1 MLRYTLVADGTSDRA
16 LLPIID
22 WLIEQHWDQPY
33 QSQLAEHLPP
43 LRSGL
48 RHRIEVA
55 YALYPCDVLFVHR
68 DAESATLA
76 RRTAEIARAIPDEV
90 AIHVCVVPVRM
101 MEAWLL
107 SDHDAIRE
115 AADNPAG
122 RSALALPNWR
132 RWETLADPK
141 VALREALQRASELS
155 GRKLRK
161 FHPDSRR
168 SRVAELTTD
177 FSQLRALN
185 AFQVLEADVIAT
197 CAALS

>member
-1 MLRYTLVADGTSDRA
+1 MLRYTLVADGTSDRV
-16 LLPIID
+16 LLPILD
-22 WLIEQHWDQPY
+22 WLIEQHWDLPY

-48 RHRIEVA
+48 RHRVEVA

-68 DAESATLA
+68 DADSAPLV
-76 RRTAEIARAIPDEV
+76 RRTAEIARAVPDE
-90 AIHVCVVPVRM
+90 IPIFVCVVPVRM
-101 MEAWLL
+101 TEAWLL
-107 SDHDAIRE
+107 SDHDAIRD

-141 VALREALQRASELS
+141 LALREALQRASELS
-155 GRKLRK
+155 GRKLRR

-177 FSQLRALN
+177 FSPLREIGRAH
-185 AFQVLEADVIAT
+185 V
-197 CAALS
+197 